1 MKPAIKLTIC
11 LSFAVVL
18 LIKAVHV
25 FKSIITNW
33 ICKIRSNKFKLQMA
47 ATVKLTNAVCET
59 KNKTWITFDRCR
71 LRAINRNKTVLNVDV
86 NFLHPVHTADLNFR
100 MQKKA
105 NGYKPWLGEY
115 TVDFCAF
122 MRKSNHPVIKI
133 LIGIFKDFST
143 LNHTCPYVVS
153 KCFSH
158 TVFTLL

>member
-1 MKPAIKLTIC
+1 
-11 LSFAVVL
+11 
-18 LIKAVHV
+18 
-25 FKSIITNW
+25 
-33 ICKIRSNKFKLQMA
+33 MA

-143 LNHTCPYVVS
+143 LNHTCPYVG
-153 KCFSH
+153 KQILKDFYWDPRDL
-158 TVFTLL
+158 TVPLPSGEYAVLLTWIFDKRPQFVTKVYFTFHQDIFKD